1 MGRIFLSP
9 PDVSEIERALL
20 LDAFDSNWIAPAG
33 PDIAAFEI
41 EFCQRIGV
49 PHGAALSS
57 GTAALHL
64 ALIAKGVGPGDEVIV
79 PSLTFA
85 ATANA
90 VRYVGAEPI
99 FVDSEQATWNLDPVL
114 VTEAISDA
122 DRVGRRIGAVITVDV
137 FGQCADHDPIRAAC
151 DARDIPIVED
161 AAEAVGATWQDQP
174 AGSFGDIGVFSFN
187 GNKLMT
193 TGGGGMLV
201 SEDAEVVERARYLA
215 TQARLPARHYE
226 HVEVGYNYRLSN
238 LLATVGRG
246 QLRRL
251 DGMLARRCAIFERY
265 ATELD
270 GLPDVSMAPIDP
282 RGAPNHWLTI
292 LVLGD
297 DARADPASVIDALA
311 AADIE
316 ARPTW
321 KPMHLQPAWRDRP
334 ILGGTVSADIF
345 ARGVCLPS
353 GSGLTDDEQSLVIDA
368 IRGVL
373 GGG

>member
-64 ALIAKGVGPGDEVIV
+64 ALIIKGVGPGDEVIV

-114 VTEAISDA
+114 VTEAISEA

-215 TQARLPARHYE
+215 TQARLPERHYE

-238 LLATVGRG
+238 LLAAVGRG

-251 DGMLARRCAIFERY
+251 DRMLARRRAIFERY

-270 GLPDVSMAPIDP
+270 DLADVSMAPIDP

-292 LVLGD
+292 LILGD
-297 DARADPASVIDALA
+297 DAHADPASVIDALA

-368 IRGVL
+368 TRRVL
-373 GGG
+373 GGD